1 LLPEYRIVCRLKL
14 AFSVDV
20 HPAEGQVVPEEA
32 ILNNEQPI
40 KLGVGTPRYTVS
52 RREGQNFNP
61 VYILVTL

>member
-1 LLPEYRIVCRLKL
+1 L

-32 ILNNEQPI
+32 ILNKEKPI
-40 KLGVGTPRYTVS
+40 KLGVGTPRSTDS
-52 RREGQNFNP
+52 RREGQNFKP